1 MKKNLKIG
9 LVGNPNCGK
18 SSLFNALTGL
28 RQKVGNFA
36 GVTVDKKTGYLPL
49 SNDLSA
55 NLIDLPGTYSLYPR
69 RIDEFI
75 TFDVLLNPDNDA
87 HPDLL
92 VIVADASNLK
102 RNLLFCSQIIDL
114 KIPTII
120 ALNMMDVARKNGLA
134 IDTQQLAI
142 ELGVKVIPINARE
155 GKGINDLKRAIQTT
169 IPVPDKN
176 FVEVKPLCPDVVD
189 GVKDITGVSSD
200 YTAFQIACH
209 YINIFCFNVEQKGR
223 IKRLLEQHHFSMA
236 KLQGEEIL
244 KRYEKINPIL
254 ERCTSQDRS
263 RQQALDTTAAID
275 AVLLH
280 PVYGYLIF
288 LLIFY
293 FVFQAIFSWATYPM
307 EAIGNAF
314 SYLQITLNQTLP
326 QNIITNLL
334 VEGVL
339 AGIGGIVVFIPQ
351 IMLLFGFISILE
363 DTGYMTRVSFLM
375 DRLMRKVGMSG
386 KSTLP
391 LVSGMACAVPAI
403 LSTRGIE
410 NWKDRIITI
419 MVTPLMSCSARL
431 PVYALLISFIVP
443 DEKLFGFMN
452 LKGLAM
458 LGLYLLGWLM
468 ALLAALVMKLIIRA
482 KEKSYY
488 LMELPIY
495 RWPRWGNVGVT
506 MVEKAKVFVLD
517 AGKVIV
523 TISII
528 LWLLA
533 SFGPGNS
540 MQSIEEKFATMQ
552 PTEDVTQTDLNN
564 RLQAE
569 KLGASFAGHIGHF
582 IEPVIKPLG
591 FDWKIGIALITSF
604 AAREV
609 FVGTMSTIYSI
620 GSADDADFEAIRDKM
635 RNEVDPATGRH
646 VYSGATAFSLMIFF
660 AFAMQCMST
669 VAVVK
674 RETKSWKWPLIQIA
688 YMTGLAYVSSL
699 LAYQLMS

>member
-92 VIVADASNLK
+92 VIVADASNMK

-552 PTEDVTQTDLNN
+552 PTEAVTQTDLNN

-688 YMTGLAYVSSL
+688 YMTGLAYLSSL

>member
-1 MKKNLKIG
+1 MKKNLKIA

-36 GVTVDKKTGYLPL
+36 GVTVDKKTGYVSL
-49 SNDLSA
+49 SKDLAA
-55 NLIDLPGTYSLYPR
+55 NVIDLPGTYSLYPR

-75 TFDVLLNPDNDA
+75 TFDVLLNPDNES

-134 IDTQQLAI
+134 IDTQQLAVD
-142 ELGVKVIPINARE
+142 LGVKVIPINARE

-176 FVEVKPLCPDVVD
+176 FVEVKPLCPEVID
-189 GVKDITGVSSD
+189 GVKEITGVTSD

-223 IKRLLEQHHFSMA
+223 IKRLLEQHQFAMA

-244 KRYEKINPIL
+244 QRYEKINPIL
-254 ERCTSQDRS
+254 DRCTSQDQS
-263 RQQALDTTAAID
+263 RQQALDTTARID

-307 EAIGNAF
+307 EAIGTAF
-314 SYLQITLNQTLP
+314 SFMQETLHKSLP
-326 QNIITNLL
+326 QNLFTNLL

-443 DEKLFGFMN
+443 DERIFGFMN

-458 LGLYLLGWLM
+458 LGLYLLGWVM
-468 ALLAALVMKLIIRA
+468 ALLAALVMKLIIKA

-495 RWPRWGNVGVT
+495 RRPRWGNVGLT
-506 MVEKAKVFVLD
+506 MIEKAKVFVMD
-517 AGKVIV
+517 AGKVII

-528 LWLLA
+528 LWFLA

-540 MQSIEEKFATMQ
+540 MRTLEEKYALIH
-552 PTEDVTQTDLNN
+552 PTDQLSQTELNN

-582 IEPVIKPLG
+582 IEPVIRPLG

-609 FVGTMSTIYSI
+609 FVGTMSTIYSV
-620 GSADDADFEAIRDKM
+620 GSSQDADFEAIRDRM
-635 RNEVDPATGRH
+635 RNEIDPATGQH
-646 VYSGATAFSLMIFF
+646 VYSAATAFSLMIFF

-674 RETKSWKWPLIQIA
+674 RETRSWKWPLIQIA
-688 YMTGLAYVSSL
+688 YMTGLAYLSSL
-699 LAYQLMS
+699 LVYQLMK